1 MLTLYK
7 YEGKNQEEI
16 ENNILEELNTSKEDL
31 IINIK
36 EEEGKLF
43 KSKKYYYDVVKKS
56 DIIKYV
62 KEYIKF
68 LAKNMNI
75 TINSEVNIKD
85 DVLNVILVSDNNSIL
100 IGKDGRTLSAIQVL
114 LRNSINSKVR
124 TGLKINIDASN
135 YKVNKQKKL
144 EFEIKKI
151 AKEILSSKVSVKLDP
166 MNSYERR
173 CVHNVI
179 TKYPELKSISH
190 GEDPNRYVEI
200 SYKED

>member
-1 MLTLYK
+1 MLTLYN
-7 YEGKNQEEI
+7 YEGKSQAEI
-16 ENNILEELNTSKEDL
+16 EKKIIEDLNISKEDL

-36 EEEGKLF
+36 EEDGKLF
-43 KSKKYYYDVVKKS
+43 KSKKYYYEVVKKS

-62 KEYIKF
+62 KEYIKS
-68 LAKNMNI
+68 LSQNMNLA
-75 TINSEVNIKD
+75 INSEVNIKD
-85 DVLNVILVSDNNSIL
+85 DVLNIVLVSDNNSIL
-100 IGKDGRTLSAIQVL
+100 IGKDGKTLSSIQVL
-114 LRNSINSKVR
+114 LRNSINSKIR

-151 AKEILSSKVSVKLDP
+151 AKEVINSHISVKLDP

-173 CVHNVI
+173 CIHNVI
-179 TKYPELKSISH
+179 AKYSELKSISY

>member
-1 MLTLYK
+1 MLTLYN
-7 YEGKNQEEI
+7 YEGKSQAEI
-16 ENNILEELNTSKEDL
+16 EKKIIEDLNISKEDL

-36 EEEGKLF
+36 EEDGKLF
-43 KSKKYYYDVVKKS
+43 KSKKYYYEVVKKS

-62 KEYIKF
+62 KEYIKS
-68 LAKNMNI
+68 LSQNMNLA
-75 TINSEVNIKD
+75 INSEVNIKD
-85 DVLNVILVSDNNSIL
+85 DVLNIVLVSDNNSIL
-100 IGKDGRTLSAIQVL
+100 IGKDGKTLSSIQVL
-114 LRNSINSKVR
+114 LRNSINSKIR

-151 AKEILSSKVSVKLDP
+151 AKEVINSHISVKLDP

-173 CVHNVI
+173 CIHNVI
-179 TKYPELKSISH
+179 AKYSELKSISH

>member
-1 MLTLYK
+1 MLTLYN
-7 YEGKNQEEI
+7 YEGKSQAEI
-16 ENNILEELNTSKEDL
+16 EKKIIEDLNTSKEDL

-36 EEEGKLF
+36 EEDGKLF
-43 KSKKYYYDVVKKS
+43 KSKKYYYEVVKKS

-62 KEYIKF
+62 KEYIKS
-68 LAKNMNI
+68 LSQNMNLA
-75 TINSEVNIKD
+75 INSEVNLKD
-85 DVLNVILVSDNNSIL
+85 DVLNIVLVSDNNSIL
-100 IGKDGRTLSAIQVL
+100 IGKDGKTLSSIQVL
-114 LRNSINSKVR
+114 LRNSINSKIR

-151 AKEILSSKVSVKLDP
+151 AKEVINSHISVKLDP

-173 CVHNVI
+173 CIHNVI
-179 TKYPELKSISH
+179 AKYSELKSISY

>member
-1 MLTLYK
+1 MLTLYN

-16 ENNILEELNTSKEDL
+16 EKNILEELNVSKDDL

-43 KSKKYYYDVVKKS
+43 KAKKYYYEVVKKS
-56 DIIKYV
+56 DIVKYV
-62 KEYIKF
+62 KEYIKN
-68 LAKNMNI
+68 LATNMNI

-85 DVLNVILVSDNNSIL
+85 DVLNIVLVSDNNSIL
-100 IGKDGRTLSAIQVL
+100 IGKEGRTLSAIQTL
-114 LRNSINSKVR
+114 LRNSINNKVK
-124 TGLKINIDASN
+124 TGLKFNIDASN
-135 YKVNKQKKL
+135 YKAKKQKNL

-151 AKEILSSKVSVKLDP
+151 VKEVLSSHVSVKLDP

-173 CVHNVI
+173 CVHNVV
-179 TKYPELKSISH
+179 TKYPELKSISY

>member
-7 YEGKNQEEI
+7 YEGKTKEEI
-16 ENNILEELNTSKEDL
+16 ENKIIEELNSEKKNL

-43 KSKKYYYDVVKKS
+43 KSKKYYYEVVQKS
-56 DIIKYV
+56 DIVKYV
-62 KEYIKF
+62 KEYIKS
-68 LAKNMNI
+68 LAQNMNI
-75 TINSEVNIKD
+75 VINSEVNIKD
-85 DVLNVILVSDNNSIL
+85 DVLNIILVSDSNAIL
-100 IGKDGRTLSAIQVL
+100 IGKEGRTLSAIQVL
-114 LRNSINSKVR
+114 IRNAINNKIR

-135 YKVNKQKKL
+135 YKANKQKKL
-144 EFEIKKI
+144 EIQIKKL
-151 AKEILSSKVSVKLDP
+151 AKEVLSSKVNVKLDP

-179 TKYPELKSISH
+179 TKYPELKSISY